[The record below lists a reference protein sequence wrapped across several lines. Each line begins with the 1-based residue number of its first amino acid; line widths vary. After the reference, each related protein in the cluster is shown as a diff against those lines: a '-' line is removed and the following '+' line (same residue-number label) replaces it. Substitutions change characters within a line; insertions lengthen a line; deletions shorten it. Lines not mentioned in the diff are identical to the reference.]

1 MHGDIGDA
9 AVRCPLDQSTEMV
22 HVAVDAPI
30 GAEAEQV
37 QGAAPPLGAFRQF
50 LECLRVAQLVAAHRV
65 ADSHQLL
72 ANDAAGSDG
81 EVAHLRV
88 AHLLIGE
95 AHMGATGL
103 NQGVWIGMPQGIHHR
118 SAALLNRVVLACV
131 PVTPAIKNGENDRC
145 HCPGAS

>member
-1 MHGDIGDA
+1 MQGPA
-9 AVRCPLDQSTEMV
+9 PLLSTFGQFFER
-22 HVAVDAPI
+22 
-30 GAEAEQV
+30 
-37 QGAAPPLGAFRQF
+37 LG
-50 LECLRVAQLVAAHRV
+50 VAQLIAAHRV

-118 SAALLNRVVLACV
+118 GAALLNRVVLACV
-131 PVTPAIKNGENDRC
+131 PITPTIKNGENDRC
-145 HCPGAS
+145 NCSGAS